1 MKLCLTCSLDTRV
14 DCIGGGLAASTQLF
28 FLFKQAE
35 WIQEQ
40 TEVCQVIEWSGR
52 QTWGVTQFASF
63 PPPLPDQSY
72 MPIPMAGLVLDF
84 CISRIH

>member
-1 MKLCLTCSLDTRV
+1 MMKLCLTCSLDTRV

-52 QTWGVTQFASF
+52 QTWGVTQFAS
-63 PPPLPDQSY
+63 PPPNFLIKATCPS
-72 MPIPMAGLVLDF
+72 PWLG
-84 CISRIH
+84 